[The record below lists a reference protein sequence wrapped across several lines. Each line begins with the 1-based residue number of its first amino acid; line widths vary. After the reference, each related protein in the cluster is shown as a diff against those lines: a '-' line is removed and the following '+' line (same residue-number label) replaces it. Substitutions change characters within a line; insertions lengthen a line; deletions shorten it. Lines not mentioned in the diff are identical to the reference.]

1 MTIRKILVFA
11 AAFYSSLTI
20 NAQEGIAVYTD
31 YLSDNL
37 YLLHPSMAG
46 ASSCGKIRLTAREQW
61 FDQANSPALQT
72 LSFNTA
78 LDERSGI
85 GFIGFNDRNGYHRQT
100 GGKLTYAHHL
110 MFSRSSY
117 DLNQLSFGISAG
129 LVQSTI
135 DGSTFTGNDPRVIPG
150 NIVRGSYF
158 NIDAGFSYNF
168 LEFST
173 HFTVKNLLTTRREA
187 YTEFIESD
195 NLRKYIFSTAYVFG
209 DEDRLMWEPS
219 VMFQYIDETKEK
231 AIDVNLKLYKN
242 LDFGRLWG
250 GLSYRR
256 AFDGV
261 QFVSGSTLNDQRLQ
275 WFTPIIGVNY
285 KQFMFAYNY
294 TYLAGDIKFDNAGF
308 HQITLGIDLFCQPSK
323 WSCNCPAVN

>member
-1 MTIRKILVFA
+1 MIFKKVLIFASVCFGSLVM
-11 AAFYSSLTI
+11 
-20 NAQEGIAVYTD
+20 NGQEGIAVYTD

-37 YLLHPSMAG
+37 YLIHPSMAG

-72 LSFNTA
+72 VSFNA
-78 LDERSGI
+78 LVGEQSGV
-85 GFIGFNDRNGYHRQT
+85 GFIGFNDRNGFHRQT
-100 GGKLTYAHHL
+100 GGKLTYAHHI
-110 MFSRSSY
+110 MFSRSDF
-117 DLNQLSFGISAG
+117 DLNQLSFGLSAG

-135 DGSTFTGNDPRVIPG
+135 DGTTFTGNDPRVTPG
-150 NIVRGSYF
+150 NIVRDSYF
-158 NIDAGFSYNF
+158 NVDAGFSYNY
-168 LEFST
+168 LDLST

-195 NLRKYIFSTAYVFG
+195 NLRKYLISASYVFG
-209 DEDRLMWEPS
+209 DEDRILWEPS
-219 VMFQYIDETKEK
+219 VMFQMIEETEEKSIDL
-231 AIDVNLKLYKN
+231 NLKLYKN
-242 LDFGRLWG
+242 MDFGRVWG
-250 GLSYRR
+250 GFSYRR

-261 QFVSGSTLNDQRLQ
+261 QFVSGSTLNTQRLQ
-275 WFTPIIGVNY
+275 WFTPILGVNY

-308 HQITLGIDLFCQPSK
+308 HQITLGIDLFCRPSR